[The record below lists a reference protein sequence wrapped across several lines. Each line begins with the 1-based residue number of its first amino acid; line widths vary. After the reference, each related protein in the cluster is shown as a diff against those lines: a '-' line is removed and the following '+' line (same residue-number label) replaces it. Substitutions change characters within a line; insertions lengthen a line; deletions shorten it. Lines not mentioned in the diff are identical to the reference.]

1 MKKKF
6 VAGAVTLLSVV
17 ALAACAKS
25 GSDKDIVTMKG
36 DTITVG
42 DFYDE
47 IKHNQGAQQY
57 LFQMTINK
65 VFEKEYGSK
74 VSDKDVEKK
83 VDEQKKQLG
92 EAFNSYLT
100 QQGLTE
106 ETNKQQI
113 RSNLL
118 LEYAVD
124 QAISKE
130 LTDEAYKKAFETYT
144 PEITANVI
152 KLDSEEKANEVLAS
166 VKAEGADFAQIAK
179 ENSTDA
185 STKDKGGE
193 ITFDSGTTT
202 VPTRVK
208 EAASK
213 LDVNGISDVVI
224 VPASQNNAGAYYIV
238 KVTKK
243 EEKGSDWKKYEK
255 RLKEIL
261 TAGRKNDA
269 NFIRS
274 IIAKAMTNANI
285 KVKDDAFKATFN
297 QYMQILVQQQKAAH
311 LLNKDIS

>member
-17 ALAACAKS
+17 TLAACAKG

-152 KLDSEEKANEVLAS
+152 KVDSEEKANEVLAS

-185 STKDKGGE
+185 STKEKGGE
-193 ITFDSGTTT
+193 IKFDSGTTT

-224 VPASQNNAGAYYIV
+224 DPASQKSAGAYYIV

-261 TAGRKNDA
+261 TAERKNDA

-297 QYMQILVQQQKAAH
+297 QYMQNIGATTGDSSSSK
-311 LLNKDIS
+311 

>member
-17 ALAACAKS
+17 TLAACAKS

-130 LTDEAYKKAFETYT
+130 LTDEAYKKAFESYT
-144 PEITANVI
+144 PEVTANVI
-152 KLDSEEKANEVLAS
+152 KVDSEEKANEVLAS

-193 ITFDSGTTT
+193 IKFDSGTTT

-224 VPASQNNAGAYYIV
+224 DPASQKSAGAYYIV

-261 TAGRKNDA
+261 TADRKNDA

-274 IIAKAMTNANI
+274 IIAKAMSNANI

-297 QYMQILVQQQKAAH
+297 QYMQNIGATTGDSSSSK
-311 LLNKDIS
+311 

>member
-17 ALAACAKS
+17 ALAACAKG

-130 LTDEAYKKAFETYT
+130 LTDEAYKKAFESYT

-185 STKDKGGE
+185 STKEKGGE
-193 ITFDSGTTT
+193 IKFDSGTTT

-224 VPASQNNAGAYYIV
+224 DPASQKSAGAYYIV

-261 TAGRKNDA
+261 TADRKNDA

-274 IIAKAMTNANI
+274 IIAKAMSNANI

-297 QYMQILVQQQKAAH
+297 QYMQNIGATTEDSSSSK
-311 LLNKDIS
+311 

>member
-17 ALAACAKS
+17 ALAACAKG

-47 IKHNQGAQQY
+47 IKNNQGAQQY

-185 STKDKGGE
+185 STKEKGGE
-193 ITFDSGTTT
+193 IKFDSGTTT

-224 VPASQNNAGAYYIV
+224 DPASQKSAGAYYIV

-261 TAGRKNDA
+261 TAERKNDA

-297 QYMQILVQQQKAAH
+297 QYMQNIGATT
-311 LLNKDIS
+311 KDSSSSK

>member
-47 IKHNQGAQQY
+47 IKYNQGAQQY

-130 LTDEAYKKAFETYT
+130 LTDEAYKKAFESYT

-224 VPASQNNAGAYYIV
+224 VPASQNNAGSYYIV

-261 TAGRKNDA
+261 TADRKNDA

-297 QYMQILVQQQKAAH
+297 QYMQNIGAKTEDSSSS
-311 LLNKDIS
+311 K

>member
-17 ALAACAKS
+17 TLAACAKG

-47 IKHNQGAQQY
+47 IKNNQGAQQY

-185 STKDKGGE
+185 STKEKGGE
-193 ITFDSGTTT
+193 IKFDSGTTT

-224 VPASQNNAGAYYIV
+224 DPASQKSAGAYYIV

-261 TAGRKNDA
+261 TAERKNDA

-297 QYMQILVQQQKAAH
+297 QYMQNIGATTENSSSSK
-311 LLNKDIS
+311 

>member
-17 ALAACAKS
+17 ALAACAKG

-261 TAGRKNDA
+261 TAERKNDA

-297 QYMQILVQQQKAAH
+297 QYMQNIGATTEDSSSSK
-311 LLNKDIS
+311 

>member
-17 ALAACAKS
+17 TLAACAKG

-92 EAFNSYLT
+92 EAFKSYLT

-185 STKDKGGE
+185 STKEKGGE
-193 ITFDSGTTT
+193 IKFDSGTTT

-224 VPASQNNAGAYYIV
+224 DPASQKSAGAYYIV

-274 IIAKAMTNANI
+274 IIAKAMSNANI

-297 QYMQILVQQQKAAH
+297 QYMQNIGATTEDSSSSK
-311 LLNKDIS
+311 

>member
-17 ALAACAKS
+17 ALAACAKG

-130 LTDEAYKKAFETYT
+130 LTDEAYKKAFESYT

-185 STKDKGGE
+185 STKEKGGE
-193 ITFDSGTTT
+193 IKFDSGTTT

-224 VPASQNNAGAYYIV
+224 DPASQKSAGAYYIV

-261 TAGRKNDA
+261 TAERKNDA

-297 QYMQILVQQQKAAH
+297 QYMQNSGATTEDSSSSK
-311 LLNKDIS
+311 

>member
-17 ALAACAKS
+17 TLAACAKG

-47 IKHNQGAQQY
+47 IKNNQGAQQY

-92 EAFNSYLT
+92 EAFKSYLT

-130 LTDEAYKKAFETYT
+130 LTDEAYKKAFESYT

-193 ITFDSGTTT
+193 IKFDSGTTT

-224 VPASQNNAGAYYIV
+224 VPASQNNAGSYYIV

-297 QYMQILVQQQKAAH
+297 QYMQNIGATTGDSSSSK
-311 LLNKDIS
+311 

>member
-47 IKHNQGAQQY
+47 IKYNQGAQQY

-297 QYMQILVQQQKAAH
+297 QYMQNIGAKTEDSSSS
-311 LLNKDIS
+311 K

>member
-193 ITFDSGTTT
+193 IKFDSGTTT

-261 TAGRKNDA
+261 TAERKNDA

-274 IIAKAMTNANI
+274 IIAKAMSNANI

-297 QYMQILVQQQKAAH
+297 QYMQNIGATTEDSSSSK
-311 LLNKDIS
+311 

>member
-17 ALAACAKS
+17 TLAACAKG

-47 IKHNQGAQQY
+47 IKYNQGAQQY

-185 STKDKGGE
+185 STKEKGGE
-193 ITFDSGTTT
+193 IKFDSGTTT

-224 VPASQNNAGAYYIV
+224 DPASQKSAGAYYIV

-261 TAGRKNDA
+261 TAERKNDA

-297 QYMQILVQQQKAAH
+297 QYMQNIGATT
-311 LLNKDIS
+311 KDSSSSK

>member
-17 ALAACAKS
+17 TLAACAKS

-92 EAFNSYLT
+92 EAFKSYLT

-106 ETNKQQI
+106 ETDKQQI

-152 KLDSEEKANEVLAS
+152 KVDSEEKANEVLAS

-185 STKDKGGE
+185 STKEKGGE
-193 ITFDSGTTT
+193 IKFDSGTTT

-224 VPASQNNAGAYYIV
+224 DPASQKSAGAYYIV

-261 TAGRKNDA
+261 TAERKNDA

-274 IIAKAMTNANI
+274 IIAKAMSNANI

-297 QYMQILVQQQKAAH
+297 QYMQNIGATTGDSSSSK
-311 LLNKDIS
+311 

>member
-17 ALAACAKS
+17 ALAACAKG

-100 QQGLTE
+100 RQGLTE

-124 QAISKE
+124 QAISKD

-193 ITFDSGTTT
+193 IKFDSGTTT

-224 VPASQNNAGAYYIV
+224 VPASQNKAGSYYIV
-238 KVTKK
+238 KVTNK

-261 TAGRKNDA
+261 TADRKNDA

-274 IIAKAMTNANI
+274 IIAKAMSNANI

-297 QYMQILVQQQKAAH
+297 QYMQNIGATSDSSSSK
-311 LLNKDIS
+311 SE

>member
-17 ALAACAKS
+17 ALAACAKG

-130 LTDEAYKKAFETYT
+130 LTDEAYKKAFESYT

-152 KLDSEEKANEVLAS
+152 KVDSEEKANEVLAS

-185 STKDKGGE
+185 STKEKGGE
-193 ITFDSGTTT
+193 IKFDSGTTT

-224 VPASQNNAGAYYIV
+224 DPASQKSAGAYYIV

-297 QYMQILVQQQKAAH
+297 QYMQNIGATTEDSSSSK
-311 LLNKDIS
+311 

>member
-17 ALAACAKS
+17 TLAACAKG

-47 IKHNQGAQQY
+47 IKYNQGAQQY

-185 STKDKGGE
+185 STKEKGGE
-193 ITFDSGTTT
+193 IKFDSGTTT

-224 VPASQNNAGAYYIV
+224 DPASQKSAGAYYIV

-261 TAGRKNDA
+261 TAERKNDA

-297 QYMQILVQQQKAAH
+297 QYMQNIGATTEDSSSSK
-311 LLNKDIS
+311 

>member
-6 VAGAVTLLSVV
+6 VAGAVTLLTVV
-17 ALAACAKS
+17 TLAACAKG

-152 KLDSEEKANEVLAS
+152 KVDSEEKANEVLAS

-185 STKDKGGE
+185 STKEKGGE
-193 ITFDSGTTT
+193 IKFDSGTTT

-224 VPASQNNAGAYYIV
+224 DPASQKSAGAYYIV

-261 TAGRKNDA
+261 TAERKNDA

-297 QYMQILVQQQKAAH
+297 QYMQNIGATTGDSSSSK
-311 LLNKDIS
+311 

>member
-17 ALAACAKS
+17 ALAACAKG

-297 QYMQILVQQQKAAH
+297 QYMQNIGATTEDSSSSK
-311 LLNKDIS
+311 

>member
-17 ALAACAKS
+17 ALTACAKG

-185 STKDKGGE
+185 STKEKGGE
-193 ITFDSGTTT
+193 IKFDSGTTT

-224 VPASQNNAGAYYIV
+224 DPASQKSAGAYYIV

-261 TAGRKNDA
+261 TAERKNDA

-297 QYMQILVQQQKAAH
+297 QYMQNIGATTEDSSSSK
-311 LLNKDIS
+311 

>member
-6 VAGAVTLLSVV
+6 VAGALTLLSVV
-17 ALAACAKS
+17 ALADCAKG

-47 IKHNQGAQQY
+47 IKNNQGAQQY

-185 STKDKGGE
+185 STKENGGE
-193 ITFDSGTTT
+193 IKFDSGTTT

-224 VPASQNNAGAYYIV
+224 DPASQKSAGAYYIV

-261 TAGRKNDA
+261 TAERKNDA

-297 QYMQILVQQQKAAH
+297 QYMQNIGATTEDSSSSK
-311 LLNKDIS
+311 

>member
-17 ALAACAKS
+17 TLAACAKG

-47 IKHNQGAQQY
+47 IKNNQGAQQY

-92 EAFNSYLT
+92 EAFKSYLT

-130 LTDEAYKKAFETYT
+130 LTDEAYKKAFESYT

-185 STKDKGGE
+185 STKEKGGE
-193 ITFDSGTTT
+193 IKFDSGTTT

-224 VPASQNNAGAYYIV
+224 DPASQKSAGAYYIV

-261 TAGRKNDA
+261 TAERKNDA

-297 QYMQILVQQQKAAH
+297 QYMQNIGATTEDSSSSK
-311 LLNKDIS
+311 

>member
-47 IKHNQGAQQY
+47 IKYNQGAQQY

-208 EAASK
+208 EAAFK
-213 LDVNGISDVVI
+213 LEENALSEVI
-224 VPASQNNAGAYYIV
+224 VVPASQNQAASYYIV

-243 EEKGSDWKKYEK
+243 TEKGSDWKQYKK

-261 TAGRKNDA
+261 TAERKNDA

-274 IIAKAMTNANI
+274 IIAKAMSNANI

-297 QYMQILVQQQKAAH
+297 QYMQNIGATSDSSSSK
-311 LLNKDIS
+311 SE

>member
-47 IKHNQGAQQY
+47 IKNNQGAQQY

-185 STKDKGGE
+185 STKEKGGE
-193 ITFDSGTTT
+193 IKFDSGTTT

-224 VPASQNNAGAYYIV
+224 DPASQKSAGAYYIV

-261 TAGRKNDA
+261 TAERKNDA

-297 QYMQILVQQQKAAH
+297 QYMQNIGATTEDSSSSK
-311 LLNKDIS
+311 

>member
-47 IKHNQGAQQY
+47 IKNNQGAQQY

-100 QQGLTE
+100 RQGLTE

-124 QAISKE
+124 QAISKD
-130 LTDEAYKKAFETYT
+130 LTDEAYKKAFESYT

-224 VPASQNNAGAYYIV
+224 VPASQNNAGSYYIV

-297 QYMQILVQQQKAAH
+297 QYMQNIGAKTEGSSSS
-311 LLNKDIS
+311 K

>member
-17 ALAACAKS
+17 ALAACAKG

-130 LTDEAYKKAFETYT
+130 LTDEAYKKAFESYT

-185 STKDKGGE
+185 STKENGGE
-193 ITFDSGTTT
+193 IKFDSGTTT

-224 VPASQNNAGAYYIV
+224 DPASQKSAGAYYIV

-261 TAGRKNDA
+261 TAERKNDA

-297 QYMQILVQQQKAAH
+297 QYMQNIGATTEDSSSSK
-311 LLNKDIS
+311 

>member
-17 ALAACAKS
+17 ALAACAKG

-130 LTDEAYKKAFETYT
+130 LTDEAYKKAFESYT

-185 STKDKGGE
+185 STKEKGGE
-193 ITFDSGTTT
+193 IKFDSGTTT

-213 LDVNGISDVVI
+213 LDVNGISDVI
-224 VPASQNNAGAYYIV
+224 IDPASQKSAGAYYIV

-243 EEKGSDWKKYEK
+243 EEKGSDWKKYEN

-261 TAGRKNDA
+261 TAERKNDA

-274 IIAKAMTNANI
+274 IIAKAMSNANI

-297 QYMQILVQQQKAAH
+297 QYMQNIGATSDSSSSK
-311 LLNKDIS
+311 SE

>member
-17 ALAACAKS
+17 TLAACAKG

-185 STKDKGGE
+185 STKEKGGE
-193 ITFDSGTTT
+193 IKFDSGTTT

-224 VPASQNNAGAYYIV
+224 DPASQKSAGAYYIV

-261 TAGRKNDA
+261 TAERKNDA

-297 QYMQILVQQQKAAH
+297 QYMQNIGATTENSSSSK
-311 LLNKDIS
+311 

>member
-130 LTDEAYKKAFETYT
+130 LTDEAYKKAFESYT

-152 KLDSEEKANEVLAS
+152 KVDSEEKANEVLAS

-185 STKDKGGE
+185 STKEKGGE
-193 ITFDSGTTT
+193 IKFDSGTTT

-224 VPASQNNAGAYYIV
+224 DPASQKSAGAYYIV

-261 TAGRKNDA
+261 TADRKNDA

-274 IIAKAMTNANI
+274 IIAKAMSNANI

-297 QYMQILVQQQKAAH
+297 QYMQNIGATTGDSSSSK
-311 LLNKDIS
+311 

>member
-47 IKHNQGAQQY
+47 IKNNQGAQQY

-100 QQGLTE
+100 RQGLTE

-130 LTDEAYKKAFETYT
+130 LTDEAYKKAFESYT

-224 VPASQNNAGAYYIV
+224 VPASQNNAGSYYIV

-261 TAGRKNDA
+261 TADRKNDA

-297 QYMQILVQQQKAAH
+297 QYMQNIGAKTEGSSSS
-311 LLNKDIS
+311 K

>member
-47 IKHNQGAQQY
+47 IKNNQGAQQY

-92 EAFNSYLT
+92 EAFKSYLT

-224 VPASQNNAGAYYIV
+224 VPASQNNAGSYYIV

-261 TAGRKNDA
+261 TADRKNDA

-297 QYMQILVQQQKAAH
+297 QYMQNIGAKTEDSSSS
-311 LLNKDIS
+311 K

>member
-47 IKHNQGAQQY
+47 IKYNQGAQQY

-166 VKAEGADFAQIAK
+166 VKAEGADFAQFAK

-185 STKDKGGE
+185 STKENGGE
-193 ITFDSGTTT
+193 IKFDSGTTT

-224 VPASQNNAGAYYIV
+224 DPASQKSAGAYYIV

-261 TAGRKNDA
+261 TAERKNDA

-297 QYMQILVQQQKAAH
+297 QYMQNIGATTEDSSSSK
-311 LLNKDIS
+311 

>member
-47 IKHNQGAQQY
+47 IKNNQGAQQY

-152 KLDSEEKANEVLAS
+152 KVDSEEKANEVLAS

-185 STKDKGGE
+185 STKEKGGE
-193 ITFDSGTTT
+193 IKFDSGTTT

-224 VPASQNNAGAYYIV
+224 DPASQKSAGAYYIV

-261 TAGRKNDA
+261 TAERKNDA

-297 QYMQILVQQQKAAH
+297 QYMQNIGATTGDSSSSK
-311 LLNKDIS
+311 

>member
-17 ALAACAKS
+17 TLAACAKG

-47 IKHNQGAQQY
+47 IKNNQGAQQY

-193 ITFDSGTTT
+193 IKFDSRTTA

-224 VPASQNNAGAYYIV
+224 VPASQNNAGSYYIV

-261 TAGRKNDA
+261 TADRKNDA

-297 QYMQILVQQQKAAH
+297 QYMQNIGATTENSSSSK
-311 LLNKDIS
+311 

>member
-17 ALAACAKS
+17 ALAACAKG

-47 IKHNQGAQQY
+47 IKNNQGAQQY

-185 STKDKGGE
+185 STKEKGGE
-193 ITFDSGTTT
+193 IKFDSGTTT

-224 VPASQNNAGAYYIV
+224 DPASQKSAGAYYIV

-261 TAGRKNDA
+261 TADRKNDA

-297 QYMQILVQQQKAAH
+297 QYMQNIGAKTEDSSSS
-311 LLNKDIS
+311 K

>member
-17 ALAACAKS
+17 TLAACAKG

-130 LTDEAYKKAFETYT
+130 LTDEAYKKAFESYT

-185 STKDKGGE
+185 STKEKGGE
-193 ITFDSGTTT
+193 IKFDSGTTT

-224 VPASQNNAGAYYIV
+224 DPASQKSAGAYYIV

-297 QYMQILVQQQKAAH
+297 QYMQNIGATTEDSSSSK
-311 LLNKDIS
+311 

>member
-1 MKKKF
+1 
-6 VAGAVTLLSVV
+6 
-17 ALAACAKS
+17 
-25 GSDKDIVTMKG
+25 MKG

-130 LTDEAYKKAFETYT
+130 LTDEAYKKAFESYT

-152 KLDSEEKANEVLAS
+152 KVDSEEKANEVLAS
-166 VKAEGADFAQIAK
+166 VKAEGADFAQIATD
-179 ENSTDA
+179 NSTDA
-185 STKDKGGE
+185 STKEKGGE
-193 ITFDSGTTT
+193 IKFDSGTTT

-224 VPASQNNAGAYYIV
+224 DPASQKSAGAYYIV

-261 TAGRKNDA
+261 TADRKNDA

-274 IIAKAMTNANI
+274 IIAKAMSNANI

-297 QYMQILVQQQKAAH
+297 QYMQNIGATTGDSSSSK
-311 LLNKDIS
+311 

>member
-130 LTDEAYKKAFETYT
+130 LTDEAYKKAFESYT

-185 STKDKGGE
+185 STKEKGGE
-193 ITFDSGTTT
+193 IKFDSGTTT

-224 VPASQNNAGAYYIV
+224 DPASQKSAGAYYIV

-274 IIAKAMTNANI
+274 IIAKAMSNANI

-297 QYMQILVQQQKAAH
+297 QYMQNIGATTEDSSSSK
-311 LLNKDIS
+311 